1 MPPLPLALADLAQ
14 ADPDA
19 PPTFRLTPAEY
30 PAYRSD
36 PPPPLTLTL
45 HLGNPSARAVP
56 LTCRSL
62 GAPVLRAWLA
72 SRGGVP
78 VSGVPVNRAADLR
91 AFVPVGNA
99 PTCRA
104 VGQRLRLPPGA
115 ADTYTRALGTP
126 HAGAQTEY
134 GAGRLSRASTSALV
148 VAGRRPVATPRRAE
162 YLDALRASRASWLNS
177 RSGRAPERE
186 P

>member
-134 GAGRLSRASTSALV
+134 SAGLEREPAPRLGLAEPGQHLGAGRGRAA
-148 VAGRRPVATPRRAE
+148 AGGDPPARGV
-162 YLDALRASRASWLNS
+162 
-177 RSGRAPERE
+177 SGRPAGQPGLVA
-186 P
+186 